1 MFIWYNIMFM
11 SEACYVEEKYEKVV
25 FLYKL
30 KPGACSASFG
40 INVAKVTGIP
50 ESILNKAKEKA

>member
-1 MFIWYNIMFM
+1 MFRLK
-11 SEACYVEEKYEKVV
+11 ACYVEEAHEKVV

-30 KPGACSASFG
+30 KPGPCSASFG

-50 ESILNKAKEKA
+50 ETILIKAKEKASTFE